1 MKLTLEVYDN
11 AESLAARCR
20 EDKCP
25 VGLNTPIACPF
36 CKLCTD
42 ITSEDWKELEVK
54 DEDV

>member
-11 AESLAARCR
+11 AESLADRCR

-25 VGLNTPIACPF
+25 VGLSTPIACPF
-36 CKLCTD
+36 NKLCTD
-42 ITSEDWKELEVK
+42 ITSEDWKKLEVK